1 MGKIKCLNCGT
12 ELTMISNAACPACGI
27 RLSHVKISFL
37 AYLGPEDS
45 LAGYQRSYKL
55 VLLKSIFEEC
65 LSGNSPKVRTVA
77 DRFRAYYL
85 RRKQNGLLIDKDVDS
100 RIADIESSSLED
112 VFEVIKMNP
121 YNAIRKQGFLKI
133 DELNGVFVLQ
143 RGIDDLS
150 NVELNNILILLRE
163 KLKLYYKKIGSE
175 ALEDEA
181 AETVSAPKE
190 QTEPE
195 ISVRGEPLIIS
206 DGKVDQPALKNI
218 SIPAD
223 LSTMACTL
231 EDLNLSNRAYNALRR
246 NGVHTTEEMSEA
258 LLSGKIQ
265 GFKNIG
271 AQTVAELEGVVK
283 GLRDG
288 TFVPGMASVAQS
300 FDGQTEAVAELKIS
314 DTIEAAYP
322 ENSFNL
328 FRQYCAQHNLCIIS
342 DLASFD
348 FDLLFS
354 ADGFGTAKVERAKKR
369 YLSLAQKLNLPTQ
382 MASSDSETLVNY
394 AFEVIHESNL
404 TLPVSILRLFG
415 YTPKAIRTIQ
425 EAGIF
430 TFSDL
435 QKVGHEAV
443 VKLVGKQKAA
453 ELREILRNFEAP
465 LHEIGEG
472 ILDECAK
479 DRNFE
484 IYIQRANGD
493 SLQAVADEF
502 GLTRERIRQIC
513 LKFENRI
520 LPIMQAIAETILIQ
534 NESAYFTE
542 EQLLEI
548 FDDDNYDKV
557 IVASLKNCSE
567 YTYLDFAKTFV
578 RNVEYPDAEAK
589 LQNLAVEIVGDG
601 INLFEKLDEVESAL
615 SSAGYSFVTADG
627 FVDLLIKH
635 NFKLYGDYVIRT
647 RKSYGLLCAE
657 IVADEFPDGLH
668 ISDDEEITRLR
679 NALEAKYGKLDVPES
694 NRSFVSRIASFLVQ
708 AGRSTYIAPK
718 NIIIDDDVLLDIK
731 AYIDN
736 LTYQDVYYNQLFA
749 EYEGILMMTSNVD
762 NPGFLHGVLAWR
774 FPDDYVYSRDFLRKP
789 DAAETASLAEQIK
802 DILVEAGCPL
812 TKKQI
817 TSHFPG
823 VTDAMFNNA
832 FYSAPCL
839 IQWEYGIYNCSDNLK
854 VDADEIS
861 QMRELVK
868 RLLHCNDGYCSQEL
882 LYKHAIR
889 ELPAVCKANQV
900 NSAQNIFYIA
910 AYLLGEDYL
919 FNRPHIA
926 EKGRFTELDVKT
938 IALELLGCP
947 KILSAEDFFAL
958 AKKFEW
964 SDVTASLVFSNIEK
978 EYVRLDKNTY
988 QQAETFELSEHD
1000 QEFAADLL
1008 RWSASDEWYL
1018 PLQRFADSEESTPG
1032 GIRVNEFVMSSI
1044 VRKYGLGWQIVS
1056 PQTKDRRY
1064 EKGILVRDNL
1074 NITAYDQ
1081 LIAKILSDAG
1091 IYSLTASRLLSFLQI
1106 HQLTFKTIPKE
1117 LEVSEY
1123 FAVSDDQFNIVKW
1136 QES

>member
-65 LSGNSPKVRTVA
+65 LLGNAPRVRAVA

-85 RRKQNGLLIDKDVDS
+85 RRKRNGLLIDKDVDS

-133 DELNGVFVLQ
+133 DELNGIFVLQ

-150 NVELNNILILLRE
+150 NVELNNILILLQE

-181 AETVSAPKE
+181 TETVSAEEE
-190 QTEPE
+190 QAEPE
-195 ISVRGEPLIIS
+195 IPAKEEPLIVS
-206 DGKVDQPALKNI
+206 ADETEKPALI
-218 SIPAD
+218 DVSIPAD
-223 LSTMACTL
+223 LSTTAYTL

-258 LLSGKIQ
+258 VLSGKIQ

-271 AQTVAELEGVVK
+271 AQTVAELEGVVES
-283 GLRDG
+283 LRAG
-288 TFVPGMASVAQS
+288 TFVPGMAPASHPSA
-300 FDGQTEAVAELKIS
+300 GQPEATAELKIS

-328 FRQYCAQHNLCIIS
+328 FRQYCAQHNLYTIS

-354 ADGFGTAKVERAKKR
+354 ADGFGAAKVERAKKR
-369 YLSLAQKLNLPTQ
+369 YLALAQKMNLPTQ
-382 MASSDSETLVNY
+382 MASSDSETLVNH
-394 AFEVIHESNL
+394 AFEIIHESNL

-425 EAGIF
+425 ETGIS

-435 QKVGHEAV
+435 KKAGHEAV

-453 ELREILRNFEAP
+453 EMREILKNFEAP
-465 LHEIGEG
+465 LHEIGAR
-472 ILDECAK
+472 ILDECSE

-502 GLTRERIRQIC
+502 DLTRERIRQIC
-513 LKFENRI
+513 LKFERRI
-520 LPIMQAIAETILIQ
+520 LPIMQAIAETVLVQ

-542 EQLLEI
+542 EQILEI

-578 RNVEYPDAEAK
+578 RNAEYPDAEDK
-589 LQNLAVEIVGDG
+589 LQELAAEIVGDG
-601 INLFEKLDEVESAL
+601 INLFEKLDEIESAL

-627 FVDLLIKH
+627 FIDLLIKH
-635 NFKLYGDYVIRT
+635 NYKFYGDYVIRT

-657 IVADEFPDGLH
+657 IVADEFPNGLH
-668 ISDDEEITRLR
+668 TSDDEEIARLR
-679 NALEAKYGKLDVPES
+679 SALEAKYGKLDVPEN
-694 NRSFVSRIASFLVQ
+694 NRSFINRIVSFLVQ

-731 AYIDN
+731 AYIDK

-802 DILVEAGCPL
+802 NILVEAGCPL

-817 TSHFPG
+817 MSRFPG
-823 VTDAMFNNA
+823 LTDAMFNNA
-832 FYSAPCL
+832 FYSVPWL

-854 VDADEIS
+854 VDADEINW
-861 QMRELVK
+861 MRELVE
-868 RLLHCNDGYCSQEL
+868 RLLCSNDGYCSQEL
-882 LYKHAIR
+882 LYKQVVR
-889 ELPAVCKANQV
+889 ELPAVCEANQV

-910 AYLLGEDYL
+910 AYLLGEEYL

-926 EKGRFTELDVKT
+926 AKGRFTELDVKT

-947 KILSAEDFFAL
+947 KILDAEDFFAL

-978 EYVRLDKNTY
+978 EYVRLDKNSY
-988 QQAETFELSEHD
+988 QRAETFELSEQD
-1000 QEFAADLL
+1000 QEFISELL
-1008 RWSASDEWYL
+1008 SWSASDEWYL
-1018 PLQRFADSEESTPG
+1018 PLQRFADSEESTPS

-1056 PQTKDRRY
+1056 PQAKDRRY
-1064 EKGILVRDNL
+1064 EKGILVRDNPD
-1074 NITAYDQ
+1074 ITAYDQ
-1081 LIAKILSDAG
+1081 LIAKVLSDTE

-1123 FAVSDDQFNIVKW
+1123 FVVSDDQFIIVKK

>member
-1 MGKIKCLNCGT
+1 M
-12 ELTMISNAACPACGI
+12 
-27 RLSHVKISFL
+27 
-37 AYLGPEDS
+37 
-45 LAGYQRSYKL
+45 
-55 VLLKSIFEEC
+55 
-65 LSGNSPKVRTVA
+65 
-77 DRFRAYYL
+77 
-85 RRKQNGLLIDKDVDS
+85 
-100 RIADIESSSLED
+100 SSTA
-112 VFEVIKMNP
+112 FF
-121 YNAIRKQGFLKI
+121 A
-133 DELNGVFVLQ
+133 LQ

-150 NVELNNILILLRE
+150 AVELNNILILLQE
-163 KLKLYYKKIGSE
+163 KLKFYYKKIGSE
-175 ALEDEA
+175 ALDDEA
-181 AETVSAPKE
+181 AETVSAEKA
-190 QTEPE
+190 QAEPE
-195 ISVRGEPLIIS
+195 IPAKEEPFMVS
-206 DGKVDQPALKNI
+206 ADETEKPALI
-218 SIPAD
+218 DVSIPAY
-223 LSTMACTL
+223 LSTTVYTL

-258 LLSGKIQ
+258 VLSGKIQ

-271 AQTVAELEGVVK
+271 AQTVAELEGVVES
-283 GLRDG
+283 LRAG
-288 TFVPGMASVAQS
+288 TFVPGMAPASHTSA
-300 FDGQTEAVAELKIS
+300 GQTEVTAELKIS

-328 FRQYCAQHNLCIIS
+328 FRQYCAQHNLYTIS

-354 ADGFGTAKVERAKKR
+354 ADGFGAAKVERAKKR
-369 YLSLAQKLNLPTQ
+369 YLALAQKMNLPTQ
-382 MASSDSETLVNY
+382 MVSFDSEPLVNH
-394 AFEVIHESNL
+394 AFEAIHESNL

-425 EAGIF
+425 ETGIS
-430 TFSDL
+430 TLSDL
-435 QKVGHEAV
+435 QKAGHEAV
-443 VKLVGKQKAA
+443 VKLAGKQKTA
-453 ELREILRNFEAP
+453 ELREILKNFEAP
-465 LHEIGEG
+465 LHEIGAR
-472 ILDECAK
+472 ILDECSE

-502 GLTRERIRQIC
+502 DLTRERIRQIC
-513 LKFENRI
+513 LKFERRI
-520 LPIMQAIAETILIQ
+520 LPIMQAIAETVLVQ
-534 NESAYFTE
+534 NKSAYFTE
-542 EQLLEI
+542 EQILEI

-578 RNVEYPDAEAK
+578 RNAEYPDAEDK
-589 LQNLAVEIVGDG
+589 LQELAAEIVGDG
-601 INLFEKLDEVESAL
+601 INLFEKFDEIESAL

-627 FVDLLIKH
+627 FFDLLIKH
-635 NFKLYGDYVIRT
+635 NYKFYGDYVIRT

-657 IVADEFPDGLH
+657 IVADEFPNGIH
-668 ISDDEEITRLR
+668 TSDDEEIARLR
-679 NALEAKYGKLDVPES
+679 GALEAKYGKLDVPEN
-694 NRSFVSRIASFLVQ
+694 NRSFINRIVSFLVQ

-718 NIIIDDDVLLDIK
+718 NIIIDDGVLVDIK
-731 AYIDN
+731 AYIDK
-736 LTYQDVYYNQLFA
+736 LAYQDVYYNQLFA

-802 DILVEAGCPL
+802 NILVEASCPL

-817 TSHFPG
+817 MSRFPG
-823 VTDAMFNNA
+823 LTDAMFNNA
-832 FYSAPCL
+832 VYSVPWL
-839 IQWEYGIYNCSDNLK
+839 LQWEYGIYNCSDNLK
-854 VDADEIS
+854 VTADDVS
-861 QMRELVK
+861 RLRELVE
-868 RLLHCNDGYCSQEL
+868 RLLCSNDGYCSQEL
-882 LYKHAIR
+882 LYKHVVR
-889 ELPAVCKANQV
+889 ELPVVCEVNQV

-926 EKGRFTELDVKT
+926 AKGRFAELDVKT

-947 KILSAEDFFAL
+947 EILDAEDFFAL

-988 QQAETFELSEHD
+988 HKAETFELSEQD
-1000 QEFAADLL
+1000 QEFISELL
-1008 RWSASDEWYL
+1008 GWSASDEWYL
-1018 PLQRFADSEESTPG
+1018 PLQRFADSEESTPS
-1032 GIRVNEFVMSSI
+1032 GIRINEFVMSSI

-1064 EKGILVRDNL
+1064 EKGILVRDNPD
-1074 NITAYDQ
+1074 ITAYDQ
-1081 LIAKILSDAG
+1081 LVAKVLSDAG

-1123 FAVSDDQFNIVKW
+1123 FAVADDQFNIVKK